1 MRGMRTAKHGKH
13 GYELGMSSLTLAAWS
28 CAILTAW
35 AKMPHTSIVT
45 FGKNFH
51 LYTGAKAICR
61 RETGETGVNSAAKRE
76 VTFSH
81 E

>member
-1 MRGMRTAKHGKH
+1 MRGMRTSKHGPSSAAKH

-35 AKMPHTSIVT
+35 AKMPHASIVT

-51 LYTGAKAICR
+51 LYTGAKATAV
-61 RETGETGVNSAAKRE
+61 EKPEKLE
-76 VTFSH
+76 
-81 E
+81 